1 MAAKNAIGDLGV
13 KSWARGANGLDKMWQ
28 ELVRTVQRAVRVRS
42 VQTLAECQIHQAAG
56 AALLD
61 PDGLLRAKSPRLL
74 GLCPGFGAAPVKQI
88 VWRHEEDE
96 LIGQKAQGK
105 MDHITLAVKEGEVF
119 GLSAEAFEK
128 TARMDGGEV
137 CFSAWIRLAQKSWL
151 EAIAASA
158 ILEMRN
164 SAELIQ
170 GGSLSRRIAAI
181 FERDL
186 GIPMKK
192 QINNAEHVVMD
203 VEHAHLLMQ
212 VAEHVRHHRFGAGS
226 DPARRPGKLDD
237 RSRLSRPFG
246 RHVGKFGLTIHN
258 RV

>member
-1 MAAKNAIGDLGV
+1 M
-13 KSWARGANGLDKMWQ
+13 GAGINGLDKMWQ
-28 ELVRTVQRAVRVRS
+28 ELVRLCNQQFESQPFKR
-42 VQTLAECQIHQAAG
+42 
-56 AALLD
+56 LLT
-61 PDGLLRAKSPRLL
+61 GKFTKLRAQHYSIQMAYYVQNRRDCWGYVQGSAPL
-74 GLCPGFGAAPVKQI
+74 PVKQI

-105 MDHITLAVKEGEVF
+105 VDHITLAVKEGEVF

-128 TARMDGGEV
+128 TARMEGGEV
-137 CFSAWIRLAQKSWL
+137 CFSAWIHLAQKSWL
-151 EAIAASA
+151 QAIAASA

-164 SAELIQ
+164 SAELVQ
-170 GGSLSRRIAAI
+170 GGWLSHRIAAI

-212 VAEHVRHHRFGAGS
+212 VAKQYATTAAAQQAILNGARES
-226 DPARRPGKLDD
+226 LMID
-237 RSRLSRPFG
+237 RIYRGHLAD
-246 RHVGKFGLTIHN
+246 LMETLN
-258 RV
+258 